1 MSKNSDRRR
10 SRPEPTTFNAKDAA
24 RHAEAMRQ
32 AHLKTL
38 LPHYK
43 QCKTDRERNS
53 FRGLISRDDFAEL
66 ERLAKSGT

>member
-1 MSKNSDRRR
+1 MIKNTNR
-10 SRPEPTTFNAKDAA
+10 SRLRPEPTTFNAKDAA

-32 AHLKTL
+32 AHLRTL

-43 QCKTDRERNS
+43 QCTTDKERNS

-66 ERLAKSGT
+66 ERLAREES